1 MEEDNEWISLTV
13 KISFSRESERSVKTN
28 WDDFIILYK
37 EFEGNLKVIFIKY
50 FRFKDSEN
58 LVNQVIVI

>member
-58 LVNQVIVI
+58 LVNQMIVI